1 MRTTDPDSPL
11 RHARLLPALA
21 LAALACACVTV
32 NVYFPAAA
40 AENAADLFVKEV
52 YGESA
57 EPAPAGKEAPA
68 PAAPP
73 PGEPSSEAARAA
85 AGVIAALLDV
95 LVPPAHAQE
104 PAIDIAT
111 PAITTLKSAMTARHG
126 RLEPHYATGAIGMA
140 ATGLL
145 SVRDA
150 KAIGLRDRAAV
161 NQLVADE
168 NRDRNALYA
177 EVAKANGHPEWE
189 PRIREIFA
197 RRWVAN
203 APGGWWYQDATG
215 WQRK

>member
-1 MRTTDPDSPL
+1 MQTMILDRF
-11 RHARLLPALA
+11 RVARRLPALA

-52 YGESA
+52 YGEA
-57 EPAPAGKEAPA
+57 AGKAGEDEAPA
-68 PAAPP
+68 PSAPP
-73 PGEPSSEAARAA
+73 AGEPSSDAAAA
-85 AGVIAALLDV
+85 AGRVLLAMLDFVAPPV
-95 LVPPAHAQE
+95 LAQE

-111 PAITTLKSAMTARHG
+111 PAITTLKGAMTGRHAL
-126 RLEPHYATGAIGMA
+126 LEPHYASGAIGMA
-140 ATGLL
+140 TTGLL
-145 SVRDA
+145 TVRDA
-150 KAIGLRDRAAV
+150 KAVGLRDRAAV

-177 EVAKANGHPEWE
+177 EVAKANAHPEWE

-203 APGGWWYQDATG
+203 APRGWWYQDAAG
-215 WQRK
+215 WQQK